1 MSDDSF
7 VRPWLSHTSSR
18 IFLRPRHAVMR
29 SDEQQNASSMRRRL
43 LYLVGQLG
51 SGGLERQLYYLMLAM
66 DRERYQPAVVVWNYN
81 HSDPYT
87 RQIQELG
94 LPVYAIS
101 DAPRYKKLW
110 ELRCLVK
117 MLKPEILH
125 SYSFYTNF
133 PAWWCARGS
142 STIPLGSIRG
152 NFLADRQKSGRII
165 GSLSA
170 RWPPDQ
176 ICNSYFAKMAVEQSA
191 GPFKPSRL
199 LLVTN
204 KLDTMRFTPIG
215 ALPSIPSLLAVGRLS
230 TEKRWDILLALSAML
245 RERGLIFSVRLA
257 GDGPLRQD
265 LEAQAR
271 RLAVDHLITFLGN
284 RNDIPAL
291 MADSTFLVHTAD
303 EEGCPNAVME
313 AMACGRAVIATDAG
327 DVPRLVEDGKTGYL
341 VSRGDA
347 KLLADRATTLIENR
361 PLSIR
366 MGLAG
371 RAKAEEEFGLGK
383 LVDQTFQAY
392 RAAGWKG

>member
-51 SGGLERQLYYLMLAM
+51 SGGLERQLYYLVLAM

-133 PAWWCARGS
+133 PAWWCARGRKVV
-142 STIPLGSIRG
+142 GQVAWR
-152 NFLADRQKSGRII
+152 
-165 GSLSA
+165 SA
-170 RWPPDQ
+170 RG
-176 ICNSYFAKMAVEQSA
+176 KKVV
-191 GPFKPSRL
+191 GR
-199 LLVTN
+199 
-204 KLDTMRFTPIG
+204 
-215 ALPSIPSLLAVGRLS
+215 AVGRC
-230 TEKRWDILLALSAML
+230 A
-245 RERGLIFSVRLA
+245 RG
-257 GDGPLRQD
+257 
-265 LEAQAR
+265 
-271 RLAVDHLITFLGN
+271 
-284 RNDIPAL
+284 
-291 MADSTFLVHTAD
+291 
-303 EEGCPNAVME
+303 
-313 AMACGRAVIATDAG
+313 
-327 DVPRLVEDGKTGYL
+327 K
-341 VSRGDA
+341 
-347 KLLADRATTLIENR
+347 K
-361 PLSIR
+361 
-366 MGLAG
+366 
-371 RAKAEEEFGLGK
+371 
-383 LVDQTFQAY
+383 
-392 RAAGWKG
+392 